1 MNEENMNTNPNMN
14 SQRINIPGDTVKV
27 ELGKQREL
35 GKVTEAE
42 EAAVLWFYSY
52 AKDRKW
58 SLAEAGEAIDY
69 DSSTV
74 YRLFQGT
81 YGAKLDKIVEAITRF
96 RKVAEERA
104 KRKDIGFIETSA
116 WRKVSAICN
125 SAFYDAMPAFIYGAS
140 QIGKTACLTE
150 YARRNNHGQTRYIRM
165 PAAPTFPHF
174 LRTLAAACYLSPKQ
188 HSEMIRERV
197 MNALD
202 SRNLLIVDEV
212 HLAIITSTELTTKKV
227 IEFLREVYD
236 RTGCGIVLCGTKVFR
251 DEFERGRLSLVFEQ
265 FRRRGMLELQL
276 PDAPPKSDIVKIA
289 ATFDLPAPDEAT
301 LGLIQAMLKESGIG
315 KYIKFLQYAH
325 GVSVSRKE
333 KLGWGHFA
341 DAYEG
346 VRQLS
351 KRS

>member
-116 WRKVSAICN
+116 WRK
-125 SAFYDAMPAFIYGAS
+125 
-140 QIGKTACLTE
+140 
-150 YARRNNHGQTRYIRM
+150 
-165 PAAPTFPHF
+165 
-174 LRTLAAACYLSPKQ
+174 
-188 HSEMIRERV
+188 
-197 MNALD
+197 
-202 SRNLLIVDEV
+202 
-212 HLAIITSTELTTKKV
+212 
-227 IEFLREVYD
+227 
-236 RTGCGIVLCGTKVFR
+236 
-251 DEFERGRLSLVFEQ
+251 
-265 FRRRGMLELQL
+265 
-276 PDAPPKSDIVKIA
+276 
-289 ATFDLPAPDEAT
+289 
-301 LGLIQAMLKESGIG
+301 
-315 KYIKFLQYAH
+315 
-325 GVSVSRKE
+325 E